1 MPARARFACRAKSQ
15 LFSIFSPGSSVAWL
29 ISTAYKPGRDIFSIP
44 PTLTFSPTLD
54 NFRSVFRYFDLF
66 HLVESSLVISLC
78 SAALS
83 LLIGVPAGYAL
94 ARAQTRWA
102 VGIAYFFLAVRTV
115 PPVATLLP
123 FYMMMRDIGLLG
135 TWWAVILLGTTL
147 NTAFVVWMMF
157 SYFRSLPKEMEEAA
171 LTDGCTLFGSFRRVA
186 LPMVKP
192 GMVASALLCI
202 MFAWNDFL
210 YSAFLKHLP
219 VVDPATVPVDLA
231 FLVDLDGDVLRLG
244 LRRNVVRL
252 RDRHDRLFD
261 HGHRDQKDDQQHQ
274 HDVHQRSRIDIR
286 DGSGFAVVTA

>member
-1 MPARARFACRAKSQ
+1 MSRRA
-15 LFSIFSPGSSVAWL
+15 SPGVLLAERTALVVIVGVILLPVAWL

-44 PTLTFSPTLD
+44 PTLLFTPTLA
-54 NFRSVFRYFDLF
+54 NFRSVFRYFDLY

-94 ARAQTRWA
+94 ARARTRWA
-102 VGIAYFFLAVRTV
+102 VGLAYFFLAVRTV

-123 FYMMMRDIGLLG
+123 FYLMMRDIGLLG

-210 YSAFLKHLP
+210 YSAFLTRAESTPISVALLTAYGTKDITWGTLG
-219 VVDPATVPVDLA
+219 ALA
-231 FLVDLDGDVLRLG
+231 HFSTIPIVLIALLLNRYFVQG
-244 LRRNVVRL
+244 LTRGVN
-252 RDRHDRLFD
+252 
-261 HGHRDQKDDQQHQ
+261 
-274 HDVHQRSRIDIR
+274 
-286 DGSGFAVVTA
+286 

>member
-1 MPARARFACRAKSQ
+1 MSRRA
-15 LFSIFSPGSSVAWL
+15 SPGVLLAERTALVVIVGVILLPVAWL

-44 PTLTFSPTLD
+44 PTLLFTPTLA
-54 NFRSVFRYFDLF
+54 NFRSVFRYFDLY

-94 ARAQTRWA
+94 ARAGTRWA
-102 VGIAYFFLAVRTV
+102 VGLAYFFLAVRTV

-123 FYMMMRDIGLLG
+123 FYLMMRDIGLLG

-210 YSAFLKHLP
+210 YSAFLTRSESTPISVALLTAYGTKDITWGTLG
-219 VVDPATVPVDLA
+219 ALA
-231 FLVDLDGDVLRLG
+231 HFSTIPIVLIALLLNRYFVQG
-244 LRRNVVRL
+244 LTRGVN
-252 RDRHDRLFD
+252 
-261 HGHRDQKDDQQHQ
+261 
-274 HDVHQRSRIDIR
+274 
-286 DGSGFAVVTA
+286 

>member
-1 MPARARFACRAKSQ
+1 MSRRVSAGVLVAERTALVAIVGVFLVP
-15 LFSIFSPGSSVAWL
+15 VAWL

-44 PTLTFSPTLD
+44 PTFFFTPTLA
-54 NFRSVFRYFDLF
+54 NFRGVFHYFDLF

-94 ARAQTRWA
+94 ARARTRWA
-102 VGIAYFFLAVRTV
+102 VGVAYFFLAVRTV

-123 FYMMMRDIGLLG
+123 FYLMMRDIGLLG

-157 SYFRSLPKEMEEAA
+157 SYFRALPKEMEEAA

-192 GMVASALLCI
+192 GMVASALLCV

-210 YSAFLKHLP
+210 YSAFLTRAESTPISVALLTAYGTKDITWGTLGALSHFSTIPIVLI
-219 VVDPATVPVDLA
+219 A
-231 FLVDLDGDVLRLG
+231 LVLNRHFVQG
-244 LRRNVVRL
+244 LTRGVN
-252 RDRHDRLFD
+252 
-261 HGHRDQKDDQQHQ
+261 
-274 HDVHQRSRIDIR
+274 
-286 DGSGFAVVTA
+286 